1 MMSQHYEV
9 VVIGGGTAGIMVTSK
24 ILRQDPSLKGK
35 IAIIDPASHHYYQPL
50 WTLVGAGESKLEST
64 RKPMGT
70 VIPQGANWLQQA
82 VKRIAPHDNMV
93 YLQNDE
99 SITYT
104 YLVVCPGLQ
113 LNWSHVKG
121 LPETIGKHGV
131 CSNYAP
137 QYVNETWRQIS
148 QFKGGTA
155 IFTHPNTPIKCGGA
169 PMKIMFLAE
178 DYFRK
183 HGVRPETNVYFE
195 TSKDVLFDVETYSNV
210 LEDIVEKRDIHVE
223 YQSNL
228 VEVNGEE
235 KRATFENIMTGARHT
250 RHFDMLHVT
259 PPMGPLDFVKESGLT
274 DEAGWIDVNPS
285 TLQHTQ
291 FNNVFALGDA
301 SNAPT
306 SKTGAAIRKQ
316 APVVAANL
324 LQAMKGN
331 MLTHHYDGYT
341 SCPIVTG
348 YNQLILAEFD
358 YNHELKETMPFN
370 QAKPRRSMYVLK
382 KDILPKLYWYGML
395 KGLM

>member
-1 MMSQHYEV
+1 M
-9 VVIGGGTAGIMVTSK
+9 
-24 ILRQDPSLKGK
+24 
-35 IAIIDPASHHYYQPL
+35 
-50 WTLVGAGESKLEST
+50 
-64 RKPMGT
+64 
-70 VIPQGANWLQQA
+70 
-82 VKRIAPHDNMV
+82 
-93 YLQNDE
+93 
-99 SITYT
+99 
-104 YLVVCPGLQ
+104 
-113 LNWSHVKG
+113 
-121 LPETIGKHGV
+121 
-131 CSNYAP
+131 
-137 QYVNETWRQIS
+137 
-148 QFKGGTA
+148 
-155 IFTHPNTPIKCGGA
+155 
-169 PMKIMFLAE
+169 
-178 DYFRK
+178 
-183 HGVRPETNVYFE
+183 
-195 TSKDVLFDVETYSNV
+195 
-210 LEDIVEKRDIHVE
+210 
-223 YQSNL
+223 
-228 VEVNGEE
+228 
-235 KRATFENIMTGARHT
+235 
-250 RHFDMLHVT
+250 
-259 PPMGPLDFVKESGLT
+259 KESGLT

-316 APVVAANL
+316 APVVAANV

>member
-1 MMSQHYEV
+1 MSQHYEV

-35 IAIIDPASHHYYQPL
+35 ITIIDPASHHYYQPL
-50 WTLVGAGESKLEST
+50 WTLVGAGVSKLEST

-137 QYVNETWRQIS
+137 QYVDETWRQIS

-183 HGVRPETNVYFE
+183 HGV
-195 TSKDVLFDVETYSNV
+195 
-210 LEDIVEKRDIHVE
+210 
-223 YQSNL
+223 
-228 VEVNGEE
+228 
-235 KRATFENIMTGARHT
+235 
-250 RHFDMLHVT
+250 
-259 PPMGPLDFVKESGLT
+259 
-274 DEAGWIDVNPS
+274 
-285 TLQHTQ
+285 
-291 FNNVFALGDA
+291 
-301 SNAPT
+301 
-306 SKTGAAIRKQ
+306 
-316 APVVAANL
+316 
-324 LQAMKGN
+324 
-331 MLTHHYDGYT
+331 
-341 SCPIVTG
+341 
-348 YNQLILAEFD
+348 
-358 YNHELKETMPFN
+358 
-370 QAKPRRSMYVLK
+370 
-382 KDILPKLYWYGML
+382 
-395 KGLM
+395 